1 MTKNWLFR
9 VVAGLAV
16 AAIVGCGQSG
26 TDQTSGGTGGGGEN
40 SNLTGSISI
49 DGSST
54 VFPISQALAE
64 MFMDENPGVK
74 VTVNLSG
81 TGAGFKKLIAD
92 EIDIAGAS
100 RPVEEGEFKSLKDKK
115 IEFVEVPVAFDGL
128 TVVVNPKNNWV
139 DFLTVAE
146 LKKIWESGSTV
157 KTWKD
162 IRPTWPDRPIKL
174 FGPGTDSGT
183 FDYFTEAV
191 CGKKGNSRADY
202 TASEDDNQLVQGV
215 AGEEFGLGYFGFA
228 YYEQSMDKLKVVPID
243 GGKGA
248 ITPSK
253 ESIMDGSYQ
262 PLSRPLFLYVKRA
275 ALDRPEVSALLDF
288 FFADP
293 AKVVEAAKYI
303 PFNPA
308 DYATIKGFVKEHSL
322 GTRFMGAQSGN
333 HISEALKVE
342 PKN

>member
-1 MTKNWLFR
+1 MIKNWVF
-9 VVAGLAV
+9 G
-16 AAIVGCGQSG
+16 AAACIAASVIFGCGQSAP
-26 TDQTSGGTGGGGEN
+26 DQASGGGGGN
-40 SNLTGSISI
+40 AKLSGAISM

-64 MFMDENPGVK
+64 MFMDENSGVK

-81 TGAGFKKLIAD
+81 TGAGFKKLIAN

-100 RPVEEGEFKSLKDKK
+100 RPVESEEFEKLKGNK

-128 TVVVNPKNNWV
+128 TVVVNPKNTWV
-139 DFLTVAE
+139 DHLTTAE
-146 LKKIWESGSTV
+146 LKKIWEAGSTV

-162 IRPTWPDRPIKL
+162 IRPTWPDQAIKL

-183 FDYFTEAV
+183 FDYFTEAI

-215 AGEEFGLGYFGFA
+215 AGEEYGLGYFGFA
-228 YYEQSMDKLKVVPID
+228 YYEQSMDKLKVVPVD
-243 GGKGA
+243 GGGGP

-253 ESIMDGSYQ
+253 EAIMDGTYQ
-262 PLSRPLFLYVKRA
+262 PLSRPLFLYVKKA
-275 ALDRPEVSALLDF
+275 AIDRPEVSALLDF

-293 AKVVEAAKYI
+293 AKVIEAAKYI
-303 PFNPA
+303 PFNPGEY
-308 DYATIKGFVKEHSL
+308 DTVKKFVKEHSL
-322 GTRFMGAQSGN
+322 GTRFMGSESGT
-333 HISEALKVE
+333 HISEILKSE

>member
-1 MTKNWLFR
+1 MKSKWILG
-9 VVAGLAV
+9 AAACV
-16 AAIVGCGQSG
+16 AAMFVVGCGQSAP
-26 TDQTSGGTGGGGEN
+26 DQTSGGGGGGA
-40 SNLTGSISI
+40 NLSGTIAV

-64 MFMDENPGVK
+64 MFMDENSGVK

-81 TGAGFKKLIAD
+81 TGAGFKKLIAN

-100 RPVEEGEFKSLKDKK
+100 RPVESEEFEKLKANK

-128 TVVVNPKNNWV
+128 TVVVNPKNTWV
-139 DFLTVAE
+139 DHLTVAE

-162 IRPTWPDRPIKL
+162 IRPTWPDKPIKL

-183 FDYFTEAV
+183 FDYFTEAI

-243 GGKGA
+243 GGSGPV
-248 ITPSK
+248 TPSK
-253 ESIMDGSYQ
+253 ESIMDGTYQ

-275 ALDRPEVSALLDF
+275 AIDRTEVSALLDF

-308 DYATIKGFVKEHSL
+308 EYDTVKKFVKEHSL
-322 GTRFMGAQSGN
+322 GTRFMGSESGT
-333 HISEALKVE
+333 HISEILKSD